1 MGNRWSWVAW
11 SMLAVFIVSVVLAT
25 ILGVADGSL
34 QQDPA
39 NFAVYVLGFGAFMV
53 VGALVVAHRPGNP
66 IGWIFSA
73 IALLAF
79 TGGLTAEYATYAL
92 VTRPGSL
99 PGATFAAWYA
109 SWPWYPT
116 LALALVFT
124 PLLFPT
130 GRLLS
135 PRWRPLAWLAGAA
148 TAAFTVLA
156 ALQADLV
163 LGDDDLG
170 KHHVIANPIGVAGLE
185 NPEESTVGGALLG
198 LITLSALVAFVSLVI
213 RFWRSRG
220 EERQQLKWFTYAGAL
235 VPLTWLADFL
245 PATVGDTVSAAP
257 IVFLPAA
264 AGIAILRYRLYDIDR
279 LINRTLVYGLLT
291 VLLGAVYVVG
301 VFGLGQLLNPVS
313 GESALAVAAST
324 LAVAALFQP
333 ARRRVQQA
341 VDRRFNRRKYNTA
354 KTIQAFSTRLR
365 EQVDLDTLSTEVLAV
380 VDQTMEPTR
389 VSLWLRPS
397 APAPRAHPAAR
408 YDLRPGPIDR

>member
-11 SMLAVFIVSVVLAT
+11 SMLAVFIVSVVFAT

-39 NFAVYVLGFGAFMV
+39 GFVVYVLGFGAFMV

-99 PGATFAAWYA
+99 PGAKFAAWYT

-156 ALQADLV
+156 ALKADLV
-163 LGDDDLG
+163 LGDPDLG
-170 KHHVIANPIGVAGLE
+170 THHVITNPIGIAGIE

-198 LITLSALVAFVSLVI
+198 LMTLSALVAFGSLVL
-213 RFWRSRG
+213 RFRRSRG

-235 VPLTWLADFL
+235 VPLTWLADVL
-245 PATVGDTVSAAP
+245 PAPVGDMVSAAP

-279 LINRTLVYGLLT
+279 LIRRTLVYGLLT
-291 VLLGAVYVVG
+291 ALLGGIYAGLVLV
-301 VFGLGQLLNPVS
+301 LGQLS
-313 GESALAVAAST
+313 GGLSAEPPSWAVAGAT

-333 ARRRVQQA
+333 ARRRIQQA
-341 VDRRFNRRKYNTA
+341 VDRRFNRGKYNAA
-354 KTIQAFSTRLR
+354 KTIEAYSVRLR
-365 EQVDLDTLSTEVLAV
+365 DQLDLDTLSTELLAV

-389 VSLWLRPS
+389 VSLWLPPS
-397 APAPRAHPAAR
+397 APGSPSTPRSET
-408 YDLRPGPIDR
+408 RPTTWGY